1 MNATNSKID
10 KIEKLVESIL
20 SVNNDFD
27 EIILKRDQNSGAGG
41 LKGDKKDLKDS
52 HNNHPQSGAGYNN
65 ADAKGPI
72 LGPNQTSDLN
82 FSSISNY
89 NVGLSGIFFA
99 SLPKSVDRNVVV
111 GSDSDSGSDIL
122 VKISKEIG
130 AGGGGTSSTGC
141 GVGITAGGPMA
152 VFRLASIKML
162 TSLSNSNNL
171 SNPTTLKHTL
181 QLLRSTFINSYY
193 YCCCDDDEVTSAAT
207 DLLLSIHSQNK
218 TSMSL
223 FNEYLLKPILDKA
236 SNIKSLS
243 IPLISG
249 GE

>member
-1 MNATNSKID
+1 
-10 KIEKLVESIL
+10 
-20 SVNNDFD
+20 
-27 EIILKRDQNSGAGG
+27 
-41 LKGDKKDLKDS
+41 
-52 HNNHPQSGAGYNN
+52 
-65 ADAKGPI
+65 
-72 LGPNQTSDLN
+72 
-82 FSSISNY
+82 
-89 NVGLSGIFFA
+89 
-99 SLPKSVDRNVVV
+99 
-111 GSDSDSGSDIL
+111 
-122 VKISKEIG
+122 
-130 AGGGGTSSTGC
+130 
-141 GVGITAGGPMA
+141 
-152 VFRLASIKML
+152 ML